1 MKFDKLTTNS
11 AHAIHEAID
20 LAVKGKHA
28 EVTEF
33 HLFSALINQNDGFVI
48 KILENLKF
56 DLKDIRKNI
65 ALNFAKLPR
74 VVGNNKCDISKN
86 LHFVIKNSYEE
97 ALRMKDVY
105 IGPEHLLLSLLSNSR
120 INSVFKV
127 NSEDLKQQIQRIR
140 RDHAI
145 SDRSPEDSNQ
155 VLQKYCIDLTD
166 LARSDNIDPV
176 IGRDGEIRRIL
187 QILSRRNKNNPCLV
201 GDPGIGKTAIVEG
214 LARKIIENDV
224 PESLLNK
231 RILSLDMG
239 SLVAG
244 AKYRGDF
251 EERLKAVIKEVE
263 MSNGEIIL
271 FIDELHTIV
280 GVGLGEGSMDA
291 GNLLKPALARGTLR
305 TIGATTSDEYRKY
318 IEKDSAL
325 ERRFQPIFLKEP
337 SKDTTISILRGI
349 KDRYESHHGIRIQ
362 DSAVVAAVNLSA
374 RYIGDRFLPDK
385 AIDLMDEA
393 ASMLRVEIDSKPEI
407 IDQLQRRYRQ
417 LDIEKMVLL
426 KENDSQSED
435 RLKELNTEIQ
445 TLNSKC
451 KTLENQWFDEKQ
463 VIDAIKSISSKI
475 TDLNTAAEK
484 AEREYQLE
492 RVGEIR
498 YGEIPQLE
506 SELKIQKELLEQLQ
520 QNDRLLREEVTEE
533 DIASIVSRWT
543 GIPINKLIKQE
554 SDKLIHLEKILSE
567 RVIGQEEAI
576 QSVSTAI
583 RRNRTG
589 IGDVTKPIG
598 SFLFL
603 GPTGVGKTELVKSM
617 ADVLFENENSLT
629 RLDMSEYQEKHSIAR
644 LIGAPPGYI
653 GYEEGGQLTEAVRKN
668 PYGIILLDEI
678 EKAHPDVLNILLQVL
693 DDGHLTD
700 SMGRLVNFKNSL
712 IVMTSNLGSEVI
724 QNFSKDSKKQRE
736 LINSVIN
743 NFFKPEFLNRLDDVL
758 IFHSLTM
765 EQVEKIVELRLDEI
779 TRDLGSRKI
788 SLKIT
793 QSAKHKLSLKGY
805 DPKFGAR
812 PLKRLIQNVILDPL
826 ALIILNDKRDKI
838 INVKVDYTDQ
848 SGFSIINTET
858 SNLTTAA

>member
-812 PLKRLIQNVILDPL
+812 PLKRLIQNVILNPL

>member
-20 LAVKGKHA
+20 LAVKEKHA

-779 TRDLGSRKI
+779 TRDLSSRKI

>member
-11 AHAIHEAID
+11 AHAIHQAID
-20 LAVKGKHA
+20 LAGKEKHA
-28 EVTEF
+28 EVTEL
-33 HLFSALINQNDGFVI
+33 HLFLALINQNDRLVR

-65 ALNFAKLPR
+65 ELSFAKLPR

-86 LHFVIKNSYEE
+86 LNFIIKNSYEQ
-97 ALRMKDVY
+97 ALRMKDIY

-127 NSEDLKQQIQRIR
+127 NSEDLKHQIQSSR

-145 SDRSPEDSNQ
+145 SDRRPEDSHQ
-155 VLQKYCIDLTD
+155 VLQKYCIDLTE
-166 LARSDNIDPV
+166 LARSGNIDPV

-214 LARKIIENDV
+214 LARKIVESDV

-231 RILSLDMG
+231 KILSLDMG

-251 EERLKAVIKEVE
+251 EDRLKAIIKEVE
-263 MSNGEIIL
+263 MSDGEIIL

-305 TIGATTSDEYRKY
+305 TIGATTSNEYRKY

-426 KENDSQSED
+426 KENDSQTED

-445 TLNSKC
+445 ILESKC
-451 KTLENQWFDEKQ
+451 RNLEKQWRNEKQ
-463 VIDAIKSISSKI
+463 VIDAIKSISNKI
-475 TDLNTAAEK
+475 TDLDTAAKK
-484 AEREYQLE
+484 AERDYQLE

-520 QNDRLLREEVTEE
+520 QNYRLLREEVTEE

-543 GIPINKLIKQE
+543 GIPVNKLIKQE
-554 SDKLIHLEKILSE
+554 SDKLIHLEKILAE

-617 ADVLFENENSLT
+617 ADLLFENENSLT

-678 EKAHPDVLNILLQVL
+678 EKAHPDVFNILLQVL

-700 SMGRLVNFKNSL
+700 SMGRFVNFKNSL

-724 QNFSKDSKKQRE
+724 QNFPKDSKKRRE

-743 NFFKPEFLNRLDDVL
+743 NFFKPEFLNRLDDIL
-758 IFHSLTM
+758 IFHSLSI

-779 TRDLGSRKI
+779 TRDLDSRKI

-793 QSAKHKLSLKGY
+793 QLAKHKLSLKGY

-826 ALIILNDKRDKI
+826 ALIILNNERDKI

-858 SNLTTAA
+858 SNLMTAA

>member
-779 TRDLGSRKI
+779 TRDLSSRKI
-788 SLKIT
+788 GLKIT

-812 PLKRLIQNVILDPL
+812 PLKRLIQNVILNPL